1 MLDGSRYGNTHL
13 EYGECNQQ
21 RSSQDLET
29 VAPAS
34 EVISMHSAPKA
45 SSRSGQREAGLC
57 KARQLSES
65 VCIGRSGPATFG
77 VGAVLGGQGFSKPTG
92 RPELAGAEPDI
103 RRLHEVMRFRAARQ
117 WFLGGERGT
126 RG

>member
-13 EYGECNQQ
+13 EFGECNQHS
-21 RSSQDLET
+21 SSQELNT
-29 VAPAS
+29 VASAS
-34 EVISMHSAPKA
+34 EFVTKISPPRPSVHS
-45 SSRSGQREAGLC
+45 GEREAGLC

-77 VGAVLGGQGFSKPTG
+77 VGAVLGGQGFSQPMVV
-92 RPELAGAEPDI
+92 PELAGAEPDI
-103 RRLHEVMRFRAARQ
+103 RRLNELMHLRAARQ
-117 WFLGGERGT
+117 WFLVGERGT